1 MKKPNLRAMR
11 LFIYGRTKRKVTMK
25 NVRQKVRYVLVQ
37 KILFWQGINTFCP
50 SLFSASVPPPP
61 QAPAQPPP
69 PPSPSKAPPQ
79 KTSTRPKTAERG
91 ALLSSICD
99 FKKGGLK
106 KTETNDKSKPRI

>member
-1 MKKPNLRAMR
+1 MLDAPVYNNEKCQ
-11 LFIYGRTKRKVTMK
+11 TKSP
-25 NVRQKVRYVLVQ
+25 
-37 KILFWQGINTFCP
+37 FCACPENTFLARNYHIL
-50 SLFSASVPPPP
+50 SFSFPASVPPPP

-106 KTETNDKSKPRI
+106 KTETNDKSKPRIWDAD

>member
-50 SLFSASVPPPP
+50 SLFSASVQPPP

-69 PPSPSKAPPQ
+69 PPSPSKAPSQ

>member
-1 MKKPNLRAMR
+1 MR
-11 LFIYGRTKRKVTMK
+11 LFITMK
-25 NVRQKVRYVLVQ
+25 NVRQKVRSVLVQ
-37 KILFWQGINTFCP
+37 KILFWQGINT
-50 SLFSASVPPPP
+50 SFSFPASVPPPP

>member
-1 MKKPNLRAMR
+1 MLDAPVYNNEKCQ
-11 LFIYGRTKRKVTMK
+11 TS
-25 NVRQKVRYVLVQ
+25 YVLVP

-61 QAPAQPPP
+61 P
-69 PPSPSKAPPQ
+69 PPSPSKAPAQ

-99 FKKGGLK
+99 FKKGALK

>member
-1 MKKPNLRAMR
+1 MP
-11 LFIYGRTKRKVTMK
+11 LFIYGRPERKVTMQ

-50 SLFSASVPPPP
+50 SHFSASVPPPP

-69 PPSPSKAPPQ
+69 PPSPSKAPAQ
-79 KTSTRPKTAERG
+79 KTSMRPKTSERG